1 MILVYTFS
9 TKKAELL
16 VDRNHIH
23 MSQLGEA
30 DIKSRTS
37 AVGEM
42 FANSAAGQSLFSHIF
57 QIDNVEVGLQTL
69 HFIRIKLTL
78 FFLSIDRC
86 SC

>member
-1 MILVYTFS
+1 MYTFS

-16 VDRNHIH
+16 VDRKHIH

-42 FANSAAGQSLFSHIF
+42 LANSAAGQSLFSHTF
-57 QIDNVEVGLQTL
+57 DIDKVEVGLQTL
-69 HFIRIKLTL
+69 HFI
-78 FFLSIDRC
+78 
-86 SC
+86 